1 MPSSFLE
8 LRRKRNPKQPD
19 RQPRP
24 PPIDVKHSV
33 ERLLSFRA
41 PGEPVGE
48 PADLDRGDPN
58 LEQDGKRNHEQQCQ
72 GKRKNH
78 DEPGGS
84 GAAGRQNR
92 QRACQH
98 SGQHQAAT
106 WRGRAA
112 TATGAPIRAKA
123 AQIRM
128 GAAPATT
135 RATRARV
142 SWSIGAA
149 SAITASTLSTRP
161 IPNVS
166 SWDTMYS

>member
-24 PPIDVKHSV
+24 PPVDVKHSV
-33 ERLLSFRA
+33 KRLLGFRA

-48 PADLDRGDPN
+48 AADLDRGDPN
-58 LEQDGKRNHEQQCQ
+58 LEQDGKR
-72 GKRKNH
+72 KNH
-78 DEPGGS
+78 DEPAGS
-84 GAAGRQNR
+84 GGAGRQNR

-106 WRGRAA
+106 WRWRDA

-166 SWDTMYS
+166 SWDT